1 MSYTKTDMLSHNII
15 EILKEY
21 SDEKHPLTQQQICG
35 YLEKDYQ
42 IKPNRKTVAEHL
54 KSITADER
62 NNIDADESQ
71 KNGKPYY
78 TNFYYVADMT
88 TEEYELLADS
98 IIYSP
103 MLPDRYVKGMIKSIN
118 SLSTGGSKGKEA
130 SLNETFHYDNQ
141 SIFFIIETIKD
152 AIKAKKKIDVTIGEY
167 NKNGKLITE
176 RNNPDGVEIH
186 RLMLSPYGIVMA
198 DGFYYLLANDIRDY
212 ELRHYRIDK
221 MAAVN
226 IAADEGAVRDLKLL
240 KNIQQDFKPASYKN
254 YNRYMLDGAVERV
267 HIMIKKKYISL
278 VLDTFG
284 NEFTCNNVKDND
296 DIYDVT
302 LRANIHTAVRWAIAN
317 RKSVKL
323 TSPQRAVDI
332 VKDEILALSEMY
344 EI

>member
-130 SLNETFHYDNQ
+130 SLNEIFHYNNQ
-141 SIFFIIETIKD
+141 SIF
-152 AIKAKKKIDVTIGEY
+152 
-167 NKNGKLITE
+167 
-176 RNNPDGVEIH
+176 
-186 RLMLSPYGIVMA
+186 LS
-198 DGFYYLLANDIRDY
+198 
-212 ELRHYRIDK
+212 
-221 MAAVN
+221 
-226 IAADEGAVRDLKLL
+226 
-240 KNIQQDFKPASYKN
+240 
-254 YNRYMLDGAVERV
+254 
-267 HIMIKKKYISL
+267 
-278 VLDTFG
+278 
-284 NEFTCNNVKDND
+284 
-296 DIYDVT
+296 
-302 LRANIHTAVRWAIAN
+302 
-317 RKSVKL
+317 
-323 TSPQRAVDI
+323 
-332 VKDEILALSEMY
+332 
-344 EI
+344 